1 MKPGVIDDR
10 DKFMRGVDRAEKN
23 DAILIKTQQT
33 RSMDGGICYFFLQV
47 AALNN
52 SVFKK
57 KNHRLKS
64 QGQEPCCQGLHASLC
79 SDNDRSA
86 CRECEMIVGSMCHL
100 PRHKQHRH
108 HRQPTGWRW
117 RIQLTVCRME
127 KKFVGWSIFH
137 QLKNRKLRPNENAHF
152 AQNKKKRSQC

>member
-57 KNHRLKS
+57 KKPQTKITRARTMLS
-64 QGQEPCCQGLHASLC
+64 RASC
-79 SDNDRSA
+79 FT
-86 CRECEMIVGSMCHL
+86 VF
-100 PRHKQHRH
+100 
-108 HRQPTGWRW
+108 RQ
-117 RIQLTVCRME
+117 
-127 KKFVGWSIFH
+127 
-137 QLKNRKLRPNENAHF
+137 
-152 AQNKKKRSQC
+152 